1 MPGAEDENERLAHAD
16 YWDERY
22 AQTGGDEQVHEWF
35 RSFNDLSEF
44 FARHL
49 LQTRGPETAPRI
61 LHLGSGDSTVPQD
74 LAAIGYGNQLC
85 ADFSAVVVENMSKRH
100 SDLGLS
106 DSIRWEKMDVRRMD
120 TIPDA
125 SIDVAFDKGTL
136 DAMIHGSPWNPP
148 EDTVRNSGEYL
159 REVSRV
165 LKPDGVFLYVTFRQ
179 PHFVKPLLECEGTN
193 WDISIEHLG
202 ASDGSFGY
210 SGIPVTFCHGQA
222 LCKTR
227 HAATSFDGSIM
238 DVHEFLPAAVPDHD
252 GFAGGSVDIFRGFIT
267 TFSELSGAQV
277 FASWWYI
284 ALEHP
289 YPAKVEDVFATVQW
303 TQQTTSQFDID
314 PARIVIGMQSTS
326 AIVAAGAALLA
337 RDRGLEPAIAA

>member
-1 MPGAEDENERLAHAD
+1 MAGADDENERLAHAD

-22 AQTGGDEQVHEWF
+22 AQTGGDGQVHEWF

-74 LAAIGYGNQLC
+74 LAAIGYRNQLC
-85 ADFSAVVVENMSKRH
+85 ADFSAVVVETMSKRH

-120 TIPDA
+120 TISDA

-210 SGIPVTFCHGQA
+210 SGIACTPRSKYRDFLPWPSGMRD
-222 LCKTR
+222 TR
-227 HAATSFDGSIM
+227 HAATSLDGSVI
-238 DVHEFLPAAVPDHD
+238 DVQRFVPTVVPGQNWH
-252 GFAGGSVDIFRGFIT
+252 I
-267 TFSELSGAQV
+267 
-277 FASWWYI
+277 AS
-284 ALEHP
+284 EHP
-289 YPAKVEDVFATVQW
+289 YSAKVEGVFIAVQW
-303 TQQTTSQFDID
+303 IQQSASQFYVDH
-314 PARIVIGMQSTS
+314 ARIFIAGQSS
-326 AIVAAGAALLA
+326 SVIVAAGAALLA
-337 RDRGLEPAIAA
+337 RDRGFKPAIPA